1 MLGRGLSQ
9 VPSEDLEGLLRA
21 LHKKR
26 VELPLRRETLL
37 VMGMNRLA
45 DHADVLIGLDERGL
59 RAVLVAVL
67 AERRAR

>member
-9 VPSEDLEGLLRA
+9 VPNEDLEGLLRA
-21 LHKKR
+21 LHKGR
-26 VELPLRRETLL
+26 VELPLRRETLM

-45 DHADVLIGLDERGL
+45 DNADLLIGLDERGL

-67 AERRAR
+67 AERR